1 VNLLL
6 DTHVLIWWDEGRKLT
21 AAARRAIEA
30 ADAVYV
36 SAASAWEVA
45 VEIGLGRLRPS
56 RTVEQ
61 AVEESGFLELPIT
74 FRHAARVAALP
85 AHHRNP
91 FDRLLVAQAEVEG
104 LTLVTRDPVFGRYD
118 VERIEA

>member
-6 DTHVLIWWDEGRKLT
+6 DTHVLIWWDEGRRLAPDAR
-21 AAARRAIEA
+21 AAIAD

-45 VEIGLGRLRPS
+45 IKVGLGRLRPT
-56 RTVEQ
+56 RTVAQ
-61 AVEESGFLELPIT
+61 AAHESGFLELPVT
-74 FRHAARVAALP
+74 FRHAERAALLR
-85 AHHRNP
+85 AHHRDP

-104 LTLVTRDPVFGRYD
+104 FTLVTRDPVFGRYP
-118 VERIEA
+118 VETIGA

>member
-6 DTHVLIWWDEGRKLT
+6 DTHVLIWWDEGRKLSG
-21 AAARRAIEA
+21 AARRAIEA
-30 ADAVYV
+30 ADTVYV

-45 VEIGLGRLRPS
+45 IKIGLGRLRPT

-74 FRHAARVAALP
+74 FRHAERVAGLP
-85 AHHRNP
+85 AHHRDP
-91 FDRLLVAQAEVEG
+91 FDRLLIAQAELEG
-104 LTLVTRDPVFGRYD
+104 LTLVTRDPAFAQYA